1 MTLLLWVVILLS
13 IMASLF
19 FSILSYALRDYS
31 RARLG
36 DYLDVHGKSHLLEPI
51 VDHTHDLIFVTAMA
65 RLVMNVVILLAMLR
79 LFDNPQHSWY
89 VHYLMATA
97 VTVVITLLCS
107 VAIPH
112 AASQHGAEAFIGVF
126 AGFLL
131 TMRIVCAPVTKVM
144 HGVDNLVSSLAGGKK
159 SAEPL
164 QIEQEILDVVEEGQ
178 KEGVVDQQEREMIE
192 SVIEFRDTQ
201 VGQIMT
207 ARPEIVALELHAS
220 LAEVKRTLEESGH
233 SRIPVYDGTLDHIVG
248 MLYARDLLKHLGQ
261 PPEQFNI
268 RSAIRNAVFVPEVK
282 PLRDLLRE
290 FRQQKV
296 HVAIVADEYGGT
308 AGLVTI
314 EDILEELVGEISD
327 EHEPIEPSTFKRID
341 ERTADVDARIYLGD
355 LNRLLDLKLPDDAG
369 YETLGGFVSV
379 TLGRIPAEGTTFE
392 HEGVRYTVTS
402 AEPQKINRVRVEL
415 PANEP
420 AAGATTGAGT
430 PTPTKAANV

>member
-1 MTLLLWVVILLS
+1 
-13 IMASLF
+13 
-19 FSILSYALRDYS
+19 LSYALRDFS

-36 DYLDVHGKSHLLEPI
+36 DYLDLHGNSRLLEPI
-51 VDHTHDLIFVTAMA
+51 VEHTTDLIFVTAMA
-65 RLVMNVVILLAMLR
+65 RLVANVVILLCMLR
-79 LFDNPQHSWY
+79 VFENPQRGWY
-89 VHYLMATA
+89 MHYLLATL
-97 VTVVITLLCS
+97 VTVVITLFCS

-112 AASQHGAEAFIGVF
+112 AVSQHASEASIGIF
-126 AGFLL
+126 GGFLL
-131 TMRIVCAPVTKVM
+131 ALRILFTPFTKVM
-144 HGVDNLVSSLAGGKK
+144 HGVDNLVSSMAGGHKA
-159 SAEPL
+159 AESG

-207 ARPEIVALELHAS
+207 ARPEIVALELRAS

-248 MLYARDLLKHLGQ
+248 ILYARDLLKHLGQ

-268 RSAIRNAVFVPEVK
+268 RSAMRNAVFVPEIK

-296 HVAIVADEYGGT
+296 HIALVADEYGGT

-327 EHEPIEPSTFKRID
+327 EHEPIEPSSFRRID
-341 ERTADVDARIYLGD
+341 ERSADVDARIYLGD
-355 LNRLLDLKLPDDAG
+355 LNRLLDLNLPDDAG

-379 TLGRIPAEGTTFE
+379 TMGRIPAEGATFE
-392 HEGVRYTVTS
+392 HEGVRYTITS
-402 AEPQKINRVRVEL
+402 AEPQKVNRVTIDL
-415 PANEP
+415 PLKE
-420 AAGATTGAGT
+420 AGASKAGQ
-430 PTPTKAANV
+430 A